1 MIKKIPLAQIKPNP
15 SNPRT
20 IRDNKFKKLVQSLLS
35 FPDMARVRPIVVN
48 KDMVILGGNMRYKAM
63 QEAGWSEC
71 HVEVVDWPEDK
82 QKEFIIKDNVG
93 FGEWDWDELTSD
105 WNAVDLEAW
114 GLDVP
119 NEGKDNDNDSYSTK
133 VESPIYEIKGEKP
146 KPEDI
151 YDLGKYGELMSKIK
165 NADISDK
172 DKILLQLAAT
182 RHIVFDYSK
191 AAEYYAHSESEIQEL
206 MEDSALVIIDYD
218 KAIELGFAK
227 LYDDLSRLAEIDA

>member
-20 IRDNKFKKLVQSLLS
+20 IRDDKFKKLVQSLLS

-71 HVEVVDWPEDK
+71 HVEVVDWPEDQ

-119 NEGKDNDNDSYSTK
+119 VFTSTDIELDSFFSQETAEGNKKNTIQLNYTEDDYQLVLDAFNKLEGTK
-133 VESPIYEIKGEKP
+133 EK
-146 KPEDI
+146 
-151 YDLGKYGELMSKIK
+151 
-165 NADISDK
+165 
-172 DKILLQLAAT
+172 
-182 RHIVFDYSK
+182 IVFK
-191 AAEYYAHSESEIQEL
+191 L
-206 MEDSALVIIDYD
+206 
-218 KAIELGFAK
+218 LG
-227 LYDDLSRLAEIDA
+227 L